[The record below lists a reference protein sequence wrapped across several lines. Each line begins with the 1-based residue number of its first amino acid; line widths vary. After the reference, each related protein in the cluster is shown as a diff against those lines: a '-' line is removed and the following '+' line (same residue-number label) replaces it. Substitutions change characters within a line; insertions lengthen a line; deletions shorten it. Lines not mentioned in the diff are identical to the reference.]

1 MAKKKD
7 KTYSNEDIEHIV
19 LISEYNAIEDMKKD
33 FNSMPLWDR
42 IWLAIKGYEL

>member
-1 MAKKKD
+1 MDKK
-7 KTYSNEDIEHIV
+7 YSNEDIEHIIYV
-19 LISEYNAIEDMKKD
+19 AQYKAIEDFKTD